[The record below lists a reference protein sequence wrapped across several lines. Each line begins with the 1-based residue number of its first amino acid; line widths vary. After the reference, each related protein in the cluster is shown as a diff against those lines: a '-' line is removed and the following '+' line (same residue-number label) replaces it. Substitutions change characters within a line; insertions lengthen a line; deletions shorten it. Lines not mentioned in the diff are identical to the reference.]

1 MKKITRSSGKAPTMS
16 GWLRTLLSRVGSL
29 FHNKNVDIDLDEE
42 LHAHIAMAVEEN
54 MQRGMQQ
61 HEARTTALRSFG
73 GITQTRERYR
83 MQRGLPFFETFGQDV
98 RYAVRQLRKAPGFAA
113 TAILTL
119 ALGVGAVTAVFSVVN
134 GVLLRPYDFP
144 DSGRIVVWRESI
156 REMEHVAPLLPD
168 NYRHYLNLKAHAST
182 IEDAAIVQPSGFSV
196 STGAA
201 ANVSDDLAHP
211 HEAEGMAISPNFFSV
226 LGVTPTLG
234 RVFTPDEAQP
244 GQDKEVI
251 MTWPAWQRL
260 YHGDPAV
267 LGRPMRIDGA
277 PVTIVGVLPQ
287 SFRFPVMSVMP
298 GQATFGS
305 TERYEFF
312 RPLVP
317 MPSELVANDGDFNFV
332 VVARLK
338 PGVSIAQAR
347 SELDGIEKATAAA
360 DRLAIHLSVIV
371 EPFAQEITGD
381 VSKPIWLL
389 FAAVFG
395 VLLMACV
402 NLANLQIARGVTRAQ
417 ETALRAALGA
427 GKLRLL
433 QGVLIENLLLGL
445 AGGVGGILC
454 ALVSEKVLVLKAAN
468 LPRMNEIHLSVP
480 MLVLALCF
488 SILTALGFGILPALR
503 GLRVTPQNV
512 LQANAAR
519 TTGTREAARWRR
531 VLVAVEIACSVT
543 LLMVT
548 ALTARSFS
556 HLLTQERHFNAQRV
570 AVVRAD
576 LSAPRYSSGPGM
588 PDDPGADAGSLARD
602 AMINRTLD
610 RLRSLPGVQ
619 AAALTNVLPLSGDTS
634 VDGLV
639 RPDHP
644 VQQAVEPMANRRFIS
659 PGYFEAMGIRLI
671 AGRDFDER
679 ERQNPRTVI
688 LSEKAVQ
695 AAFPGENPLGHKLL
709 HWGRIYTVVG
719 IAADARI
726 TDLKRNAA
734 VFYLPYWDFPPTVP
748 VFLVRSAQSAEAV
761 IPSVRQAIWSV
772 DSEVA
777 IPAVTTLEAQVDD
790 SVATERFQ
798 AMVLSSFGCAAL
810 LIAVL
815 GIYGVLAYLVSQRT
829 QEFGI
834 RIALGSSRASL
845 AHLVLTDA
853 SYPVLGG
860 IVLGLGGAACA
871 VRWVRSLL
879 YETSVVDPWAI
890 GLSLAVLLAAA
901 LVASLLPVRNAISV
915 DPMRTLRSE

>member
-1 MKKITRSSGKAPTMS
+1 MKKRTDSLGKVPLTT
-16 GWLRTLLSRVGSL
+16 GWLRTLLSRVGSI
-29 FHNKNVDIDLDEE
+29 FHNKNLDTDLDEE

-54 MQRGMQQ
+54 LQRGMQQ

-83 MQRGLPFFETFGQDV
+83 TQRGLPFFETLVQDL

-119 ALGVGAVTAVFSVVN
+119 ALGVGAVTAVFSVVD
-134 GVLLRPYDFP
+134 GVLLRPYDFS

-168 NYRHYLNLKAHAST
+168 NYRHYLNLKAHASM
-182 IEDAAIVQPSGFSV
+182 IVDAAIVQPSGFSV

-201 ANVSDDLAHP
+201 INVSDDLAHP

-226 LGVTPTLG
+226 LGITPVLG
-234 RVFTPDEAQP
+234 RVFTQDEAQP
-244 GQDKEVI
+244 GRDKEVI
-251 MTWPAWQRL
+251 MTWAAWQRL
-260 YHGDPAV
+260 YHGDRAV
-267 LGRPMRIDGA
+267 LGTTMRIDGA

-317 MPSELVANDGDFNFV
+317 MPSELTADDGDFNFV

-338 PGVSIAQAR
+338 PGVTIQQAQ
-347 SELDGIEKATAAA
+347 SELDGIEKATAAVA
-360 DRLAIHLSVIV
+360 HLTIHLSLIV

-427 GKLRLL
+427 SRLRLL

-454 ALVSEKVLVLKAAN
+454 ALVGEKLLVLKAAN
-468 LPRMNEIHLSVP
+468 LPRMNEIHLSAP
-480 MLVLALCF
+480 MLILALCF

-503 GLRVTPQNV
+503 GLRVTPQSV
-512 LQANAAR
+512 LQANAVRFAGGR
-519 TTGTREAARWRR
+519 QAASSRR
-531 VLVAVEIACSVT
+531 VLVSVEVACSVT

-548 ALTARSFS
+548 ALMARSFS
-556 HLLTQERHFNAQRV
+556 HLLTQERHFNAQRM
-570 AVVRAD
+570 AMVRAD
-576 LSAPRYSSGPGM
+576 LSVPRYSSGPGM

-644 VQQAVEPMANRRFIS
+644 VPRAIEPMANRRFIS
-659 PGYFEAMGIRLI
+659 PGYFETMGIPLI
-671 AGRDFDER
+671 AGRDFDQR
-679 ERQNPRTVI
+679 ERGNPRTVI
-688 LSEKAVQ
+688 LSEKAAQ
-695 AAFPGENPLGHKLL
+695 AAFSNENPLGRKLL

-726 TDLKRNAA
+726 TDLKRNSA

-748 VFLVRSAQSAEAV
+748 VFLVRSAQSAEAL

-798 AMVLSSFGCAAL
+798 AMVLSSFGGAAL

-815 GIYGVLAYLVSQRT
+815 GIYGVLAYSVTQRT

-834 RIALGSSRASL
+834 RIALGSSRTSL
-845 AHLVLTDA
+845 GRLVLRDA

-860 IVLGLGGAACA
+860 IVLGLVGAACA

-879 YETSVVDPWAI
+879 YETSIIDPWAI
-890 GLSLAVLLAAA
+890 GLSLAVLLTAA
-901 LVASLLPVRNAISV
+901 LIAALLPVRNAISV